1 MGLKQILGDTQTE
14 FVGPAKAVL
23 SESIAL
29 DRSAAE
35 VFDGLGPVLPDAFS
49 AKIEPS
55 EAVFGSCESLVRSET
70 IPVRC
75 HTRIDAS
82 INTKFAFAA
91 KFELSRSFVCLG
103 TVFEERAFVLR
114 SVHLRVRQFL
124 RWRRGNRLE
133 EERRRKGGQKAS
145 GYPSLIWVFHK
156 LHLPLYKIGRASC
169 RERV

>member
-1 MGLKQILGDTQTE
+1 MGLNQIQGDTQTE
-14 FVGPAKAVL
+14 FVGPAEAVL
-23 SESIAL
+23 SKSIAL
-29 DRSAAE
+29 NRSAAE
-35 VFDGLGPVLPDAFS
+35 VFDGLCPVSPDAFS

-55 EAVFGSCESLVRSET
+55 EAVFGFRESLVRGET

-75 HTRIDAS
+75 ETRIGVS
-82 INTKFAFAA
+82 INTKFAFPA
-91 KFELSRSFVCLG
+91 KFELSGSFVCLS
-103 TVFEERAFVLR
+103 TFLEERAFVLR

-156 LHLPLYKIGRASC
+156 LHLPLYTREEWRSC
-169 RERV
+169 AV